1 MTTLFHKEC
10 TASYIKADSNFKIFN
25 LRNEESQNKYY
36 SVICLLL
43 NLLQRGN
50 PTDLSSYLKTRY
62 EYKDSAR
69 FLHLFSQESP
79 NWGELIRGNDYD
91 EQYPARKFYDS
102 ILLEYFTEYPYLQQL
117 LMPEVKISDI
127 VPSARKTFAG
137 QQVDFFLPYAKLVIE
152 IDGGQHKDD
161 EQKSLDCQ
169 RNVFLEEN
177 GYQTVRIPTTD
188 MNNPKA
194 LSPYVTEIKNR
205 IKEFELV
212 FKEFNESYR
221 KCKGKKINKELE
233 MIATMR
239 LQVTLL
245 HMCLCGMISLEDREW
260 HIFIKNHEVTGYE
273 HAALEDMFLWIENIC
288 CMAGIPFQRPF
299 VVIEQAEKMERVRAT
314 HIRIE
319 MSVLKRGTPCN
330 TEGNWVYIYNDWR
343 QDMDYFKMHIG
354 NRLRYDIYQAEPKD
368 GSDEEQ
374 SEQYNAKRRAL
385 RFMLKNIFG
394 FDEFR
399 QGQERIIINAL
410 KGRDTIGV
418 LPTGSGKS
426 LCYQMAVLLQPC
438 VSFCV
443 CPIKSLMVD
452 QDMNLK
458 ARGINRTAFLSSDL
472 SGEERERVQED
483 FKNGKYWFVFV
494 SPERFQST
502 TFRKY
507 LTNMSTIGRI
517 KFAYAVLD
525 EVHCVSEWGHDF
537 RVSYLNLT
545 KTIRRYCS
553 GITMFGL
560 TATASY
566 NVLKNILIEFHMKD
580 KRDVISTPTFTRPEL
595 HFNVER
601 IDLEVAREQQK
612 KPLVKG
618 QGKNKVQ
625 YLIEKVRQTSKYEA
639 LIRILSF
646 YRKMYPNIMEGI
658 GKQSR
663 CGIIFFPYVNGA
675 YGCFGVSQTLVQDFQ
690 ADVRFYSGEAPC
702 DFDVEGIPFDVYKKN
717 VQTEFKDNV
726 FTQLCATKAFGM
738 GIDKPNIRYTVHY
751 GIPSSLES
759 LYQEAG
765 RAGRDRKKATCTILY
780 TPESADVRKKIDRAL
795 GIGAS
800 IEDLK
805 KVAKDYGKKGQD
817 AIRQMFLMANGM
829 SPFEEEEDEVKA
841 ILQKYAKP
849 KASNVRI
856 QADKGVNND
865 LQEKQKYLYHL
876 SLIGVVEDWTVDW
889 KSSSLGVDFCNYTPD
904 VVFQCTEKYIRNY
917 ETDYQLKEDP
927 NFKELLNG
935 ITEKGEELAE
945 NNNYILLA
953 LTVFWKWYY
962 NNIVYSRKQALKNV
976 IEACDS
982 FTKETAEDFKE
993 KMEAYFRL
1001 GDITDKLGVVADE
1014 PQEYRHWFKI
1024 LNVDTIKK
1032 EKVGNILMGLNRFLE
1047 SYQNN
1052 VGLNYI
1058 SGLLNMINEHFE
1070 GTDSKDR
1077 LLRSLG
1083 TISTFKESDRVFIIQ
1098 ESARVMY
1105 ELSSEE
1111 TQEEFAEFFVNNFP
1125 LEDAERH
1132 IYKVQGD
1139 NYSLKFYIEK
1149 ILANMI
1155 KEIEDTDYGK
1165 R

>member
-1 MTTLFHKEC
+1 MATLFHKEC
-10 TASYIKADSNFKIFN
+10 TASYINADSNFKIFN

-69 FLHLFSQESP
+69 FLHLFSKEAP
-79 NWGELIRGNDYD
+79 NWGELIKGNDYD
-91 EQYPARKFYDS
+91 EQYPAREFYAS
-102 ILLEYFTEYPYLQQL
+102 VLPEYFTEYPFLQQL
-117 LMPEVKISDI
+117 LIPEVHISDI
-127 VPSARKTFAG
+127 VPGARKTFAM
-137 QQVDFFLPYAKLVIE
+137 QQVDFFLPHAKLIIE
-152 IDGGQHKDD
+152 IDGRQHKGD
-161 EQKSLDCQ
+161 EQKNLDSQ
-169 RNVFLEEN
+169 RDVFLEEN
-177 GYQTVRIPTTD
+177 GYQTVRIPTKD
-188 MNNPKA
+188 MSNSKT
-194 LSPYVTEIKNR
+194 LLPYITEIKNR
-205 IKEFELV
+205 IKEFDSI
-212 FKEFNESYR
+212 FKQFNESYR
-221 KCKGKKINKELE
+221 KCQGAKINKELE

-260 HIFIKNHEVTGYE
+260 HISIKNHEVVGYE

-299 VVIEQAEKMERVRAT
+299 VVIEQAEKMERVRTT

-343 QDMDYFKMHIG
+343 QDIDYFSMHTARRIH
-354 NRLRYDIYQAEPKD
+354 YDIYQEEAKD
-368 GSDEEQ
+368 DLYEEQ

-385 RFMLKNIFG
+385 RFVLKNVFG

-452 QDMNLK
+452 QDLNLK
-458 ARGINRTAFLSSDL
+458 LRGISRTAFLSSDL
-472 SGEERERVQED
+472 SGDERDKVQQD

-507 LTNMSTIGRI
+507 LTEMSTIGRK

-525 EVHCVSEWGHDF
+525 EVHCLSEWGHDF

-545 KTIRRYCS
+545 KTIRRYCG
-553 GITMFGL
+553 GITIFGL

-566 NVLKNILIEFHMKD
+566 NVLKNILIEFQMKD

-595 HFNVER
+595 NFNVEKIEPAKKEISLKNR
-601 IDLEVAREQQK
+601 ISSYV
-612 KPLVKG
+612 
-618 QGKNKVQ
+618 
-625 YLIEKVRQTSKYEA
+625 S
-639 LIRILSF
+639 
-646 YRKMYPNIMEGI
+646 MYPNLLEGI
-658 GKQSR
+658 GKKSR
-663 CGIIFFPYVNGA
+663 CGIIFFPYVNGQ
-675 YGCFGVSQTLVQDFQ
+675 YGCFEVSDSLGKEFK
-690 ADVRFYSGEAPC
+690 ADVRFYSGEAPKK
-702 DFDVEGIPFDVYKKN
+702 FDIEGNPFDIYKKD
-717 VQTEFKDNV
+717 VQKEFKDNV
-726 FTQLCATKAFGM
+726 FTLLCATKAFGM
-738 GIDKPNIRYTVHY
+738 GIDKPNIRYTIHY
-751 GIPSSLES
+751 GIPSSLEA

-780 TPESADVRKKIDRAL
+780 TPESDEIRREVDRAL

-800 IEDLK
+800 IVDLK
-805 KVAKDYGKKGQD
+805 NITDKYRKKGQD
-817 AIRQMFLMANGM
+817 AIRQMYLMANGM
-829 SPFEEEEDEVKA
+829 SPFETEEDEVKA
-841 ILQKYAKP
+841 ILHRYARP
-849 KASNVRI
+849 KGCNVRI
-856 QADKGVNND
+856 HADKGVYND

-889 KSSSLGVDFCNYTPD
+889 KGFSLGVDFKDYTKD
-904 VVFQCTEKYIRNY
+904 SVFQCTERYIQNY
-917 ETDYQLKEDP
+917 ESDYQLKEDL
-927 NFKELLNG
+927 NFKEEVAKRTQNG
-935 ITEKGEELAE
+935 EMLDE
-945 NNNYILLA
+945 NNNYILVA

-962 NNIVYSRKQALKNV
+962 DNIVYSRKQALKNV

-982 FTKETAEDFKE
+982 FTKATAEDFKE

-1001 GDITDKLGVVADE
+1001 GDVADKLGIVADE

-1032 EKVGNILMGLNRFLE
+1032 EKIGNILMGLNRFLE

-1052 VGLNYI
+1052 VGLNFI
-1058 SGLLNMINEHFE
+1058 SGLLNMINDHFD
-1070 GTDSKDR
+1070 GTNGKDR

-1083 TISTFKESDRVFIIQ
+1083 TIETFKESDRVFIVQ

-1105 ELSSEE
+1105 ELGSEE
-1111 TQEEFAEFFVNNFP
+1111 VQEEFAEFFVKNFP
-1125 LEDAERH
+1125 LDDTERH
-1132 IYKVQGD
+1132 IYNVQGD

-1149 ILANMI
+1149 VLANMI

>member
-1 MTTLFHKEC
+1 MSGLFHKQC

-62 EYKDSAR
+62 ECKDSAQ
-69 FLHLFSQESP
+69 FLHLFSQELP
-79 NWGELIRGNDYD
+79 NWGELIRGNDSD
-91 EQYPARKFYDS
+91 EQYPAREFYDS
-102 ILLEYFTEYPYLQQL
+102 ILPEYFTEYPYLQQL
-117 LMPEVKISDI
+117 LIPEVKISDI

-137 QQVDFFLPYAKLVIE
+137 QQVDFFLPYAKLIIE
-152 IDGGQHKDD
+152 IDGRQHKDD
-161 EQKSLDCQ
+161 EQKSLDGQ
-169 RNVFLEEN
+169 RDVFLEEN
-177 GYQTVRIPTTD
+177 GYQTVRIPTKD
-188 MNNPKA
+188 MSNSKTL
-194 LSPYVTEIKNR
+194 LSYIAEIKNR
-205 IKEFELV
+205 IKEFDSI
-212 FKEFNESYR
+212 FKQFNESYR
-221 KCKGKKINKELE
+221 KCQGAKINKELE

-260 HIFIKNHEVTGYE
+260 HISIKNHEVTGYE

-299 VVIEQAEKMERVRAT
+299 VVIEQAEKMERVRTT

-343 QDMDYFKMHIG
+343 QDIDYFKMHIG
-354 NRLRYDIYQAEPKD
+354 NRLRYDIYQAESED

-472 SGEERERVQED
+472 SGEERERVQQD
-483 FKNGKYWFVFV
+483 FEEGKYWFVFV

-507 LTNMSTIGRI
+507 LTDMSTIEQIR
-517 KFAYAVLD
+517 FAYAVLD

-566 NVLKNILIEFHMKD
+566 NVLKNILIEFQMKD
-580 KRDVISTPTFTRPEL
+580 KRDVISTPAFTRPEL
-595 HFNVER
+595 SFSVVKITEKDER
-601 IDLEVAREQQK
+601 MYKND
-612 KPLVKG
+612 PLT
-618 QGKNKVQ
+618 
-625 YLIEKVRQTSKYEA
+625 IKVRKTAKYKALKHLLTSYVN
-639 LIRILSF
+639 IF
-646 YRKMYPNIMEGI
+646 PNLLEDN
-658 GKQSR
+658 GKKSR
-663 CGIIFFPYVNGA
+663 CGIGFSPYVNGP
-675 YGCFGVSQTLVQDFQ
+675 YGCFGVSETLKEDFK
-690 ADVRFYSGEAPC
+690 ADVRFYSGEIPR
-702 DFDVEGIPFDVYKKN
+702 DFTVSDNTFDGYKKE
-717 VQTEFKDNV
+717 VQEKFKDNE
-726 FTQLCATKAFGM
+726 FSLLCATKAFGM
-738 GIDKPNIRYTVHY
+738 GIDKPNVRYTIHH

-765 RAGRDRKKATCTILY
+765 RAGRDRQKATCTILY
-780 TPESADVRKKIDRAL
+780 NPESKEVRKDVDKVL
-795 GIGAS
+795 GLESS
-800 IEDLK
+800 IEELQHVTEK
-805 KVAKDYGKKGQD
+805 YRYSGQD

-829 SPFEEEEDEVKA
+829 TPFKTELEGIKKILDRYASPNTHKVRVKA
-841 ILQKYAKP
+841 EGIL
-849 KASNVRI
+849 S
-856 QADKGVNND
+856 DD
-865 LQEKQKYLYHL
+865 LQDKQKYLYHL
-876 SLIGVVEDWTVDW
+876 SLVGVVADWTVDW
-889 KSSSLGVDFCNYTPD
+889 KGFSLGVDFSDYTKD
-904 VVFQCTEKYIRNY
+904 KVYKCTEQYIQNY
-917 ETDYQLKEDP
+917 ESDYRLKEDS
-927 NFKELLNG
+927 NYIEEVEKRKRNGESLN
-935 ITEKGEELAE
+935 KD
-945 NNNYILLA
+945 NNYILVA

-976 IEACDS
+976 IEACDA

-1001 GDITDKLGVVADE
+1001 GDIADKLGVVADE

-1047 SYQNN
+1047 SYRNN

-1077 LLRSLG
+1077 LLRALG

>member
-10 TASYIKADSNFKIFN
+10 TASYINADSNFKIFN

-69 FLHLFSQESP
+69 FLHLFSKEAP
-79 NWGELIRGNDYD
+79 NWGELIKGNDYD
-91 EQYPARKFYDS
+91 EQYPAREFYAS
-102 ILLEYFTEYPYLQQL
+102 VLPEYFTEYPFLQQL
-117 LMPEVKISDI
+117 LIPEVHISDI
-127 VPSARKTFAG
+127 VPGARKTFAM
-137 QQVDFFLPYAKLVIE
+137 QQVDFFLPHAKLIIE
-152 IDGGQHKDD
+152 IDGRQHKGD
-161 EQKSLDCQ
+161 EQKNLDSQ
-169 RNVFLEEN
+169 RDVFLEEN
-177 GYQTVRIPTTD
+177 GYQIVRIPTKD
-188 MNNPKA
+188 MSNSKT
-194 LSPYVTEIKNR
+194 LLPYITEIKNR
-205 IKEFELV
+205 IKEFDSI
-212 FKEFNESYR
+212 FKQFNESYR
-221 KCKGKKINKELE
+221 KCRGAKINKELE

-260 HIFIKNHEVTGYE
+260 HISIKNHEVTGYE
-273 HAALEDMFLWIENIC
+273 HAALEDIFLWIENIC
-288 CMAGIPFQRPF
+288 CMAGISFQRPF
-299 VVIEQAEKMERVRAT
+299 VVIEQAEKMERVRT
-314 HIRIE
+314 TNIRIE

-330 TEGNWVYIYNDWR
+330 IEGNWVYIYNDWR
-343 QDMDYFKMHIG
+343 QDIDYFKMHIG
-354 NRLRYDIYQAEPKD
+354 NRLRYDIYQAESED
-368 GSDEEQ
+368 GSDEEEN
-374 SEQYNAKRRAL
+374 EQYNAKRWAL

-438 VSFCV
+438 VSLCV

-452 QDMNLK
+452 QDLNLK
-458 ARGINRTAFLSSDL
+458 TRGINRTAFLSSDL
-472 SGEERERVQED
+472 SGEERERVQQD
-483 FKNGKYWFVFV
+483 FKGGKYWFVFV

-507 LTNMSTIGRI
+507 LEDMTTVGQI

-566 NVLKNILIEFHMKD
+566 NVLKNILIEFQMKD

-595 HFNVER
+595 SFSVVKITGKDER
-601 IDLEVAREQQK
+601 IHKND
-612 KPLVKG
+612 PLTD
-618 QGKNKVQ
+618 
-625 YLIEKVRQTSKYEA
+625 KVRKTAKYKA
-639 LIRILSF
+639 LKQLLSSYVKLF
-646 YRKMYPNIMEGI
+646 PDLLEDN
-658 GKQSR
+658 GKKSR
-663 CGIIFFPYVNGA
+663 CGIGFSPYVNGP
-675 YGCFGVSQTLVQDFQ
+675 YGCFGVSETLKEDFK
-690 ADVRFYSGEAPC
+690 ADVRFYSGEIPR
-702 DFDVEGIPFDVYKKN
+702 DFTVLDNTFDGYKKE
-717 VQTEFKDNV
+717 VQEKFKDNE
-726 FTQLCATKAFGM
+726 FALLCATKAFGM
-738 GIDKPNIRYTVHY
+738 GIDKPNVRYTIHH

-765 RAGRDRKKATCTILY
+765 RAGRDRQKATCTILY
-780 TPESADVRKKIDRAL
+780 NPETKEVRKDVDKVL
-795 GIGAS
+795 GLESS
-800 IEDLK
+800 IEELQYVTEK
-805 KVAKDYGKKGQD
+805 HHYSGQD

-829 SPFEEEEDEVKA
+829 TPFNIELEEIKKILDRYASPNAHKVRVKA
-841 ILQKYAKP
+841 EGIL
-849 KASNVRI
+849 S
-856 QADKGVNND
+856 DD
-865 LQEKQKYLYHL
+865 LQLKQKYLYHL
-876 SLIGVVEDWTVDW
+876 SLVGVVVDWTVDW
-889 KSSSLGVDFCNYTPD
+889 KGFSLGVEFSDYTKD
-904 VVFQCTEKYIRNY
+904 KVYKCTEQYIQNY
-917 ETDYQLKEDP
+917 ESDYRLKEDS
-927 NFKELLNG
+927 NYIEEVEKRKRNG
-935 ITEKGEELAE
+935 ESLDED
-945 NNNYILLA
+945 NNYILVA

-976 IEACDS
+976 IEACDA

-1001 GDITDKLGVVADE
+1001 GDIADKLGVVADE

-1047 SYQNN
+1047 SYRNN

-1077 LLRSLG
+1077 LLRALG

-1125 LEDAERH
+1125 LEDAERY

-1149 ILANMI
+1149 ILSNMI